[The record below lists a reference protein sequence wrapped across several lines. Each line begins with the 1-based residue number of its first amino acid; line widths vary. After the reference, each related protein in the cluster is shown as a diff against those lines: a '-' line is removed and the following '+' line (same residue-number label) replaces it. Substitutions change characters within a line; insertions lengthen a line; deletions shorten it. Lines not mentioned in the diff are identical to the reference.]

1 MNAAGLFGIARFR
14 GVNDQRN
21 TML

>member
-1 MNAAGLFGIARFR
+1 MSAAGLFGIARFR